1 MFIFMIYFF
10 KIIFLRMI
18 SVYLFMYG
26 NQNVCRFE
34 VRVFVK
40 RSILPSDI
48 QSDMSTLSQE
58 CVTMHHIIHTS
69 SFGNHMLELS

>member
-18 SVYLFMYG
+18 FVYLFTYGNG

-40 RSILPSDI
+40 PSILPSDI
-48 QSDMSTLSQE
+48 QSDMSTLSE
-58 CVTMHHIIHTS
+58 EGVTMHHIIHT
-69 SFGNHMLELS
+69 